1 MAKKESKKEK
11 NIGFLVVGIIS
22 ILALLIGIGAFFLP
36 SPYGD
41 WDCVQTVCSKYM
53 DETEIAAQVC
63 SVTDNGEFCSLNV
76 DGNQAIVPRD
86 QLNFST
92 LQFCKEEVCVKEVKT
107 RVTNYT
113 FKKD

>member
-11 NIGFLVVGIIS
+11 NIGFLIVGIIS
-22 ILALLIGIGAFFLP
+22 VLALLIAIGAFFLP
-36 SPYGD
+36 TPYGS
-41 WDCVQTVCSKYM
+41 WECVQTKCSKYM
-53 DETEIAAQVC
+53 NEDEIADQVC
-63 SVTDNGEFCSLNV
+63 SQTEQGELCSLNV
-76 DGNQAIVPRD
+76 DGTQAVVPRS
-86 QLNFST
+86 QLNFSS